1 MKMTF
6 CINTANNEKQYLELL
21 LQSLLN
27 GINVDLHD
35 IMIFIDSDN
44 QNTTQMIVEQKPLFP
59 NLTII
64 KNDGPPIGYATNI
77 NFMFEQAK
85 TDVVSYIQ
93 SDMIVCLEYDKRL
106 LSHLTDNAILSSTRV
121 EPPLHALY
129 NNPVNYVQNFGFT
142 PNEFKYEEFLQ
153 YAENVKDSIKMTNY
167 FFAPFTLYKRLWN
180 DIGGHDTRFKKSRED
195 SDIALRLCLNKT
207 ILIQCWDAM
216 VYHFTCTSSR
226 GINWWTAEKKKQD
239 EVRLQNDKIEMDRF
253 INKWKMFVHPTS
265 PDDVQEYLKQ
275 NPEAINNVIMKNP
288 PIDTSKFIYL

>member
-1 MKMTF
+1 MKTTF

-27 GINVDLHD
+27 GIDVDLHD
-35 IMIFIDSDN
+35 ILIFIDSDN

-121 EPPLHALY
+121 EPPLHALH

-142 PNEFKYEEFLQ
+142 PDEFKYEEFLK
-153 YAENVKDSIKMTNY
+153 YVENVKR
-167 FFAPFTLYKRLWN
+167 F
-180 DIGGHDTRFKKSRED
+180 HTR
-195 SDIALRLCLNKT
+195 
-207 ILIQCWDAM
+207 
-216 VYHFTCTSSR
+216 
-226 GINWWTAEKKKQD
+226 
-239 EVRLQNDKIEMDRF
+239 
-253 INKWKMFVHPTS
+253 
-265 PDDVQEYLKQ
+265 
-275 NPEAINNVIMKNP
+275 KNTP
-288 PIDTSKFIYL
+288 K

>member
-6 CINTANNEKQYLELL
+6 CINTANNEKKYLELL

-27 GINVDLHD
+27 GIDVDLHD
-35 IMIFIDSDN
+35 ILIFIDSDN

-77 NFMFEQAK
+77 NYMFGQAK

-93 SDMIVCLEYDKRL
+93 SDMIVGLEYDKRL
-106 LSHLTDNAILSSTRV
+106 LSHLTADAILSSTRV

-129 NNPVNYVQNFGFT
+129 SSVNYVQNFGFA
-142 PNEFKYEEFLQ
+142 PEEFKYEEFLQ
-153 YAENVKDSIKMTNY
+153 YVENVKDSTKMTNY
-167 FFAPFTLYKRLWN
+167 FFAPFTLYRRLWN

-207 ILIQCWDAM
+207 RLVQCWDAM
-216 VYHFTCTSSR
+216 VYHFSCTSSR
-226 GINWWTAEKKKQD
+226 GIDWWKAENKKKD
-239 EVRLQNDKIEMDRF
+239 EIRLQNDTIEMDRF
-253 INKWKMFVHPTS
+253 INKWKMFIHPTS
-265 PDDVQEYLKQ
+265 PDDVQEYLKH